1 MTKKCDYCKQSIDL
15 NQGGYAN
22 VYDAAGEMSS
32 YHVACYR
39 KLVVK
44 EATK

>member
-1 MTKKCDYCKQSIDL
+1 MTKKCDYCKEHIDL

-22 VYDAAGEMSS
+22 VYNSAWNMTS
-32 YHVACYR
+32 YHIECYR

-44 EATK
+44 EVLK

>member
-22 VYDAAGEMSS
+22 VYDAAWEMKG
-32 YHVACYR
+32 YHIECYR
-39 KLVVK
+39 KLVLEVLK
-44 EATK
+44 

>member
-1 MTKKCDYCKQSIDL
+1 MTKKCNYCKQPVDL
-15 NQGGYAN
+15 SLGGYVN
-22 VYDAAGEMSS
+22 VYDAAWEMSS

-44 EATK
+44 EVLN